1 MQYLDDHHRRSRH
14 LGDNHGLAQG
24 RTDVGIFTCKVARR
38 LEVADSKDWRDV
50 RANVGQG
57 VTYLNRAADRK
68 GVFPDDLGEVT
79 PFLEVGHVRVVISV
93 SRIEPDLV
101 VVHQV
106 GDQLVSLVGEKP
118 STDVLA
124 IATTAGLSVVC
135 INA

>member
-1 MQYLDDHHRRSRH
+1 VHQRWYIHLQSCLTYLVSTVRIEGAD
-14 LGDNHGLAQG
+14 LTL
-24 RTDVGIFTCKVARR
+24 TRR
-38 LEVADSKDWRDV
+38 LEVADSKGWRDV

-124 IATTAGLSVVC
+124 IATTAGLTMQRLARTRWK
-135 INA
+135 N